1 METKSYPDKKK
12 MCHRTG
18 FEKSCR
24 DLLDSGACQGRWV
37 EVIGRNP
44 QTDAAVHAWGCVDD
58 QVHLLQ
64 LAVESRLIGIQAAVE
79 SRGNETIKMLGES
92 ILRQDHQH
100 REAIGL
106 AGVESRLA
114 PPAPQKL
121 IAVEPN

>member
-1 METKSYPDKKK
+1 MFPDERK

-18 FEKSCR
+18 FSCSCLELVSTKKCQDR
-24 DLLDSGACQGRWV
+24 WVNIQGRNTNTGEDV
-37 EVIGRNP
+37 NKF
-44 QTDAAVHAWGCVDD
+44 GCVDD
-58 QVHLLQ
+58 HAYMLQ

-106 AGVESRLA
+106 AGAESRLA
-114 PPAPQKL
+114 PPTPQKL
-121 IAVEPN
+121 IAVEPS